1 MVPNLVT
8 WLAAV
13 AEGLALV
20 LVDDGYL
27 LFVVI
32 LRVKLF
38 FVQLVAAWL
47 ARADS
52 LPFILPCF
60 LALAL
65 GTRFLAEGKLVLQ
78 RWWLCLQN
86 LVAVPRGLQ
95 FLALSLCDLS

>member
-32 LRVKLF
+32 LQV
-38 FVQLVAAWL
+38 
-47 ARADS
+47 
-52 LPFILPCF
+52 
-60 LALAL
+60 
-65 GTRFLAEGKLVLQ
+65 
-78 RWWLCLQN
+78 
-86 LVAVPRGLQ
+86 
-95 FLALSLCDLS
+95 